1 MGTYEEKGENSN
13 TESGAVYG
21 AVYSGISKK
30 DDACKSIHD
39 CMDAKSKKDQ
49 RTPLYLFYAFAVGV
63 SWAATFSLLMW
74 MAWGYQKYQWKK
86 ENPQNKANPP
96 PSPSITQAYLQTF
109 LRLGFGLANIGNV
122 LFGNTLCSAISFGIL
137 FGVVFSTFCFT
148 HNLHTTLFQLKNTPV
163 FYISM
168 SSLIILIF
176 VIILRT
182 LNIKGFE
189 MFALMGN

>member
-39 CMDAKSKKDQ
+39 CMDAKPKKDQ

-86 ENPQNKANPP
+86 EKEEEPP
-96 PSPSITQAYLQTF
+96 TPSITQTYLQTF
-109 LRLGFGLANIGNV
+109 LRLGFGIANMGNV
-122 LFGNTLCSAISFGIL
+122 LFGNTLCSSISFGIL
-137 FGVVFSTFCFT
+137 LGILFSVFCVQHDL
-148 HNLHTTLFQLKNTPV
+148 HNTLFQFENKGV
-163 FYISM
+163 FYFSM
-168 SSLIILIF
+168 VLLSVLIF
-176 VIILRT
+176 VILIRT

-189 MFALMGN
+189 MFALIGG